1 MCQSQSEGGRRCA
14 AHIKPLMEK
23 AQKNL
28 QQASRAMYSARA
40 RAMEASDEDYEGAY
54 ALFEA
59 AKDAEARAQ
68 AEYENLGRD
77 YWITASGYSDLKKLV
92 KAGKFSR
99 EVLAQIDE
107 ERAVIARAKQ
117 AHRAAKTST
126 ESNGRPA
133 IKVTQRANERPAAC
147 ASCKHE
153 VSARAGSLSKQDG
166 AWVVYHKPGDCPEG
180 EPAAREPLPDVVKG
194 RRVMASRYNGTCPAT
209 GEKYKAGEQIVQ
221 TDSGAWIIAR
231 TATAESL
238 ANTVKTVRKCA
249 NCDEPMRGLGTMR
262 TDSSGMR
269 GAVCDGCRRESWLM
283 LSFG

>member
-14 AHIKPLMEK
+14 AHIKPLMER

-40 RAMEASDEDYEGAY
+40 VAMQASDEDYEGAY

-59 AKDAEARAQ
+59 AKDAEAKAQ

-77 YWITASGYSDLKKLV
+77 YWITASGYSDLKRLV
-92 KAGKFSR
+92 KAGEVSR

-117 AHRAAKTST
+117 AHRAAKTASEGT
-126 ESNGRPA
+126 GRTPV
-133 IKVTQRANERPAAC
+133 KVTQRANERAGAC

-153 VSARAGSLSKQDG
+153 VPARAGSLSKQGG
-166 AWVVYHKPGDCPEG
+166 AWVVYHKPGQCPEG
-180 EPAAREPLPDVVKG
+180 EPAAPEALPDVVQG
-194 RRVMASRYNGTCPAT
+194 RRVMASRYNGTCPST
-209 GEKYKAGEQIVQ
+209 GERYQAGEQIVQ
-221 TDSGAWIIAR
+221 TDGGAWIIAR
-231 TATAESL
+231 TATAASL
-238 ANTVKTVRKCA
+238 ANTVKAVRECP
-249 NCDEPMRGLGTMR
+249 NCGEAIRGIGTWR

-269 GAVCDGCRRESWLM
+269 AQVCDGCRYEKDYM